1 LWPTQ
6 QEINESIASS
16 VRAQMFKEKYADV
29 FSGSDMWKQIRVK
42 EGDLFEW
49 SEDSTYIH
57 HPPYFQTLTLDIP
70 STSDIRGARVMGVF
84 GDSVT
89 TDHISPA
96 GNIATDSPA
105 GKFLQERGVQPKD
118 FNQYGARRGNDL
130 VMARGTFANIRIK
143 NLLVAPKE
151 GNWTK
156 HQPSGEVMPFFD
168 AAVKYQT
175 EGVPTIV
182 LAGKEY
188 GTGSSRD
195 WAAKGPMLQGVKAV
209 IAESLERIHRSNLV
223 GMGILPLKFVEGQN
237 VESLGLTG
245 EEVFD
250 IEGLSNITP
259 KAVVN
264 VRAKKADGSVVEFKA
279 IALLNT
285 DVEVNYYRNG
295 GILHTVLRNLV
306 K

>member
-1 LWPTQ
+1 
-6 QEINESIASS
+6 
-16 VRAQMFKEKYADV
+16 MFKEKYADV

-168 AAVKYQT
+168 AAVKYQM